1 MTLTR
6 LEEVEFLRNRALR
19 MLSAA
24 RDHIKREYYDLAAFM
39 AEQATQLFIK
49 TKILEE
55 TGEMPRTHVIR
66 RLFAILVDLY
76 PQIRDIIENF
86 VKEKRSLFIRLEEA
100 YLATRYFFREYDREE
115 AKDLINFSEEVINFV
130 RDIQSRIKNEEI
142 HR

>member
-24 RDHIKREYYDLAAFM
+24 RDHIKREYYDLVAFM

-55 TGEMPRTHVIR
+55 TGEMSRTHVTR

-76 PQIRDIIENF
+76 PQIKDIIESF
-86 VKEKRSLFIRLEEA
+86 VKEKRSLFIRLKR
-100 YLATRYFFREYDREE
+100 LT
-115 AKDLINFSEEVINFV
+115 
-130 RDIQSRIKNEEI
+130 
-142 HR
+142 